1 MSAATAFYIPLMP
14 LLSGSPSSLFH
25 ITEQTSSHS
34 RIETKIDIL
43 SKQQS
48 NSGRQCWSPLL
59 RHQNCMLLL
68 ILNTNF
74 IKRESKIGYPW
85 DLNWGPPD
93 WELNHNHQ
101 LGILHMHDFGHGYI
115 DTCAH
120 FFPWFLK
127 VFKKILVLIVLY
139 CLKTYC
145 YIFDL

>member
-48 NSGRQCWSPLL
+48 NSGRQCWSLLL
-59 RHQNCMLLL
+59 RHQNCMPVL

-74 IKRESKIGYPW
+74 IKRESKIGYP
-85 DLNWGPPD
+85 
-93 WELNHNHQ
+93 
-101 LGILHMHDFGHGYI
+101 
-115 DTCAH
+115 
-120 FFPWFLK
+120 
-127 VFKKILVLIVLY
+127 
-139 CLKTYC
+139 
-145 YIFDL
+145 